1 MKLTRWIRWTVLALV
16 VVAMVT
22 TGACGKAANEAPVIT
37 SLTANPVSVVPGETS
52 NITCVASDPDDDT
65 LTYSWTVT
73 GGTISGVGS
82 TVTWI
87 APSVAG
93 TFTISVTVDDGE
105 GGTDTGT
112 VSVPVVVATGSI
124 SVESNPPGAE
134 IYLDGSDTGNITPYV
149 ITGVEAGAHT
159 VRLTYSHYKDRQEQ
173 VRVNAGET
181 TYINWALTHAPA
193 QTVTI
198 QPGPD
203 VSMDAHVEEV
213 IPDGNLGLSETIWI
227 GEWPGGQR
235 NRAYLQFDLSSI
247 PTTAVVLKAEL
258 SLYYHNSS
266 AAQPVDIGAYE
277 VTSSWNDGTITWNV
291 QPTSAPTP
299 EYVRKVQATATDYF
313 ISWYIDD
320 LVQGWIDGSI
330 ANYGVVLRDTDETT
344 TKACKGFYASDWVYG
359 PRRPGLVIQY
369 YDAIDP

>member
-1 MKLTRWIRWTVLALV
+1 MKLPRWIRWTVLALV

-65 LTYSWTVT
+65 LTYSWTAT

-134 IYLDGSDTGNITPYV
+134 IFLDGSDTGNITPYV

-291 QPTSAPTP
+291 QPTSASTP

-359 PRRPGLVIQY
+359 PRCPKLVIQY